1 MQRAL
6 GIRVCRPCSAASVP
20 TAWQQEERGRKG
32 ADVTS
37 PTGDSAEEKVAASQM
52 AANAPSRSGETH
64 SGGIARKEACG
75 RRDMPLTGG
84 GGWGG
89 ARAVSDSGSLLLALR
104 RRRLPSARGEA
115 ASRKEQSVRGSRLHQ
130 SPPPRPPPGS
140 RAAAPRWEGRG
151 RLRQGPGVSERTRRR
166 SRAACAASDGILRI

>member
-75 RRDMPLTGG
+75 RRDMPLTGAEPSATPAPSA
-84 GGWGG
+84 WPCGG
-89 ARAVSDSGSLLLALR
+89 AASPRPGE
-104 RRRLPSARGEA
+104 RLPAERNNLCEA
-115 ASRKEQSVRGSRLHQ
+115 PGYIRA
-130 SPPPRPPPGS
+130 PPPTTAPPGS
-140 RAAAPRWEGRG
+140 RAAAPDGRG
-151 RLRQGPGVSERTRRR
+151 GDASGRAPGCPSA
-166 SRAACAASDGILRI
+166 RADAVAQHVQPPTVF

>member
-75 RRDMPLTGG
+75 RRDMPLTGAEPSATPAPSA
-84 GGWGG
+84 WPCGG
-89 ARAVSDSGSLLLALR
+89 AASPRPGE
-104 RRRLPSARGEA
+104 RLPAERNNLCEA
-115 ASRKEQSVRGSRLHQ
+115 PGYIRA
-130 SPPPRPPPGS
+130 PPPRPPQAAERLPQMGGAGTPQAGPRGVRAHAQTQS
-140 RAAAPRWEGRG
+140 RSMCS
-151 RLRQGPGVSERTRRR
+151 LRRYSEN
-166 SRAACAASDGILRI
+166 LN